1 MLPVGDLYVAGRF
14 LHGLSL
20 LLFAALA
27 QLIETRLQVRS
38 LLSLTIQLLFKL
50 ANHSMCV
57 ARVGVASTATGIGLA
72 RCRTVRAC
80 GGGCLL
86 LRSGLTLESL
96 HALGL
101 ATSAR

>member
-38 LLSLTIQLLFKL
+38 LLSLTLQLLFKL

-57 ARVGVASTATGIGLA
+57 ARVGVASCMGVALS
-72 RCRTVRAC
+72 RLRTVVARI
-80 GGGCLL
+80 GGCLL
-86 LRSGLTLESL
+86 LRSGLTLESC
-96 HALGL
+96 HTLGL
-101 ATSAR
+101 VTSTR